1 MSCVIASVTID
12 NKRELNYMRVVAGE
26 YGGRRLKA
34 VPGMKTRPTTDK
46 VKEAMFN
53 IIGPYLEGGQVLDLF
68 AGSGGLSIE
77 AVSRGADHATL
88 VDRQYQAIK
97 TIHENLSVTKEEDKF
112 TVLKGDAYKMLNKLA
127 KQEQGFDYVFLDPP
141 YKKQQILELMEQLK
155 KLGLLNTDA
164 VIICET
170 DQVADLPEEL
180 ADFELIKKADYG
192 ITELTFYR
200 YKEVN

>member
-127 KQEQGFDYVFLDPP
+127 KQEQGFDYVFLDA
-141 YKKQQILELMEQLK
+141 L
-155 KLGLLNTDA
+155 
-164 VIICET
+164 IICET

>member
-53 IIGPYLEGGQVLDLF
+53 IIGPYLEGGRVLDLF

-164 VIICET
+164 LIICET